1 MIHFFRDILDG
12 PIYIVLVVIS
22 IILIMGILGFIMERY
37 QKKKEG
43 QLAVKV
49 VNASNLR
56 KGDKLIINSN
66 QSSQEQA
73 SSKKLKNSKDLEKTE
88 VLDLA
93 SISGKASSKDLEK
106 TEVLNVV
113 SIPEKPPSKDLEKTE
128 VLNVVS
134 IPEKAPSKDLEKTE
148 VLNVVSI
155 PEKAPSKDLEK
166 TEMLNVVSIPE
177 KALSKDLEKTEVLNV
192 VSIPEKP
199 PSKDLE
205 KTEVLELNFNKIMNE
220 PTKIFQSENE
230 SRSVKPAVLSIN
242 SEDIHVKGD
251 SNMDDTTSLPQKV
264 KKTTVIDFGSTS
276 NVKAHRE

>member
-1 MIHFFRDILDG
+1 VIHFFRDILDG

-113 SIPEKPPSKDLEKTE
+113 SIPEK
-128 VLNVVS
+128 
-134 IPEKAPSKDLEKTE
+134 APSKDLEKTE
-148 VLNVVSI
+148 V
-155 PEKAPSKDLEK
+155 
-166 TEMLNVVSIPE
+166 LNVVSIPE